1 MRLYLHRVTETP
13 LTVDAIARPGHGH
26 RIAADRGVWS
36 TSAGTAR
43 RRIATIDEFHV
54 DLADLLGLARYDK
67 DPVIIQGVDR
77 PASFVFPAGEV
88 PLLEIRTDNT
98 AERARSAYQ
107 TIDERERAARAT
119 P

>member
-1 MRLYLHRVTETP
+1 MRLFLHRVTDTP
-13 LTVDAIARPGHGH
+13 LAVDAIARPGLGH
-26 RIAADRGVWS
+26 RIAAYRGLWS

-43 RRIATIDEFHV
+43 RPIATIDEFHV

-67 DPVIIQGVDR
+67 DPVIIEGVGRDV
-77 PASFVFPAGEV
+77 SFVFPAGEV
-88 PLLEIRTDNT
+88 PLLEVRADNA
-98 AERARSAYQ
+98 AERDRSAYQ